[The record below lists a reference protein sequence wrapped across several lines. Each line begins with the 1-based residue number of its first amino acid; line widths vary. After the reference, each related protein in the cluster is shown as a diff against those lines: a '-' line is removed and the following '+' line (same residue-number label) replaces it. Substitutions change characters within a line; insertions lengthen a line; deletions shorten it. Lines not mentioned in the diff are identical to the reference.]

1 MKQTHCLS
9 IFLVIAI
16 LAIAVPVNG
25 QNSTGNEG
33 CNFFFRGKPKG
44 KCCSFLILEFGL
56 LGMISGSGQPS
67 NKNGTLV
74 TADLGLMF
82 NRSNS
87 SAIGA
92 SFHLA
97 FDDIGVRFGFG
108 PRYRK
113 WLGQG
118 EAIDLSLR
126 LLFAGID
133 DPVKNH
139 YPGIAFSVS
148 YSIYEL
154 LSIDAYFDIIRYE
167 EQIYSGSFPYETV
180 KKTRTGLY
188 LGASGRSWAVL
199 ALPVVL
205 LILIATSGD
214 VSGPIT

>member
-1 MKQTHCLS
+1 MKQLYFYCSSLILAL
-9 IFLVIAI
+9 IFL
-16 LAIAVPVNG
+16 AVPVNG

-33 CNFFFRGKPKG
+33 CNFCFRSKPKG

-56 LGMISGSGQPS
+56 LSMISGSGQPL
-67 NKNGTLV
+67 NKNRSLI

-82 NRSNS
+82 NKNNS

-97 FDDIGVRFGFG
+97 FDDIDVRFGFG
-108 PRYRK
+108 PRYHK

-139 YPGIAFSVS
+139 YPGIAFSAS

-167 EQIYSGSFPYETV
+167 QQIYSGSFPYETV

-199 ALPVVL
+199 ALPVVM

-214 VSGPIT
+214 SSGPIT